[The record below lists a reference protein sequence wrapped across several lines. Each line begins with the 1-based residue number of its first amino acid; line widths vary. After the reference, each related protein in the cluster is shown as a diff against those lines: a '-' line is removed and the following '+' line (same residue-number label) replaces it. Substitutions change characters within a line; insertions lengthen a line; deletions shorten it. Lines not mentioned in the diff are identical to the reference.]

1 MCHYFIKATGGQG
14 TIINLVSLAAAF
26 LIPGM
31 SSYAT
36 SKLAAIKLGEFL
48 DLGNFPKS
56 SFQRSRHPS

>member
-1 MCHYFIKATGGQG
+1 MCHYFIKATGGKG

-36 SKLAAIKLGEFL
+36 SKLAVIKLGEFL
-48 DLGNFPKS
+48 DLGNFPKNP
-56 SFQRSRHPS
+56 FQRSCYPT